1 MFHLRCWI
9 GSATLLICALLLNA
23 TAGRSLS
30 RPVRDTVTDGIEVEL
45 SASGEDTRSAIPV
58 ISDIQRVEKIAD
70 LLISIGEHVIPA
82 LLDGLAE
89 QVTAANPERRLLHHI
104 DKAVA
109 PDQTL

>member
-1 MFHLRCWI
+1 M
-9 GSATLLICALLLNA
+9 
-23 TAGRSLS
+23 
-30 RPVRDTVTDGIEVEL
+30 TDGIEVEL
-45 SASGEDTRSAIPV
+45 SASGEDMRSAIPV

>member
-1 MFHLRCWI
+1 M
-9 GSATLLICALLLNA
+9 
-23 TAGRSLS
+23 
-30 RPVRDTVTDGIEVEL
+30 
-45 SASGEDTRSAIPV
+45 RSAIPV